1 MRAWVDNRE
10 DPRFIQKGKKIF
22 PNLMVTQ
29 LNTGDVIIEDN
40 GKYVCI
46 EHKEGA
52 DFEASIKDK
61 RLSVQPIN
69 MVQNFDYSFVFIEG
83 GYLDII
89 QQNEYSN
96 LMEESYNG
104 KIASLAM
111 KYITP
116 PITVDDSNHFWRMAK
131 VFGKRLE
138 VAGEPLTKPI
148 ILPNKNNTLEMRMM
162 MCFKGMGEKKAS
174 EILKKFDFWSLP
186 EVTTEELM
194 SIKGIGEI
202 YANKIKG
209 QIRKRWF

>member
-1 MRAWVDNRE
+1 
-10 DPRFIQKGKKIF
+10 
-22 PNLMVTQ
+22 
-29 LNTGDVIIEDN
+29 
-40 GKYVCI
+40 
-46 EHKEGA
+46 
-52 DFEASIKDK
+52 
-61 RLSVQPIN
+61 
-69 MVQNFDYSFVFIEG
+69 
-83 GYLDII
+83 
-89 QQNEYSN
+89 
-96 LMEESYNG
+96 
-104 KIASLAM
+104 
-111 KYITP
+111 
-116 PITVDDSNHFWRMAK
+116 MAK

-162 MCFKGMGEKKAS
+162 MCFQGMGEKKAV

>member
-10 DPRFIQKGKKIF
+10 DPQFIQKGKKIF

-116 PITVDDSNHFWRMAK
+116 PITMDDSNHFWRMAK

-138 VAGEPLTKPI
+138 VAGQPLEKPI
-148 ILPNKNNTLEMRMM
+148 ILPNKQDILEVRML
-162 MCFKGMGEKKAS
+162 MCIPGMGKEKAS
-174 EILKKFDFWSLP
+174 AILNKFDFWSLP
-186 EVTTEELM
+186 EVQVDELM
-194 SIKGIGEI
+194 EVKGIGQS
-202 YANKIKG
+202 YANKIKENCKIG
-209 QIRKRWF
+209 GI